1 MLYQHLKLFIKTTK
15 VAQIMISILF
25 SKKNII
31 KLMPI
36 SHSLYLD
43 NINFTIHYLF
53 FLTNGNN
60 EYNSNYHIKK

>member
-31 KLMPI
+31 KLIPI
-36 SHSLYLD
+36 SHSLYLDNIYLD

-53 FLTNGNN
+53 FFDQR
-60 EYNSNYHIKK
+60 